1 MNPLITQ
8 AIILILFG
16 VPVAVIVIRLLFKN
30 SIFFKM
36 ASLWAASIIIT
47 STNTKL
53 QTAFYEDYPQ
63 YISMPIGIG
72 ITIYFVYLVYK
83 TIKTPLEAAIKNLE
97 TLSNGN
103 LDIVKNEENLG
114 RNDELGVLVRS
125 ILQLSD
131 NLKNVVVKV
140 KKSTDLLTTS
150 SSQLSVSSENLSQG
164 SNEQAATT
172 EEISSTVEQITAN
185 IERNTE
191 SSRDTEKIAQK
202 AMEHLHKMKKSA
214 ESSYESVN
222 EISNKI
228 LVINDIAFQT
238 NILALNAAVEAARAG
253 ESGKGFAVVAS
264 EVRKLAEKSKVA
276 ADQINALSQSSLS
289 ISSETNSLL
298 SELVPEMEKTSEL
311 VQGISAASNEQSA
324 GVNQV
329 NNAVQELNSVTQK
342 NASSAEELSANAQ
355 ELTRHSGL
363 LNEAIAYFK
372 FGDDIQSKKMSK
384 FDVKTTSVKESLP
397 KIEKTTQA
405 GLPLKKQKGAVI
417 DLGKMDDSDDD
428 FEKF

>member
-8 AIILILFG
+8 AIILIAVG
-16 VPVAVIVIRLLFKN
+16 VPVTVIVVRLLFKN
-30 SIFFKM
+30 SIFFQM
-36 ASLWAASIIIT
+36 ASLWAASVIIT

-53 QTAFYEDYPQ
+53 QTAFYENYPQ

-72 ITIYFVYLVYK
+72 IVIYFVYLVYK
-83 TIKTPLEAAIKNLE
+83 RIKTPLEAAIKNLE

-103 LDIVKNEENLG
+103 LDIEKNEENLG
-114 RNDELGVLVRS
+114 RSDELGVLVRS

-140 KKSTDLLTTS
+140 KKGTELLTIS
-150 SSQLSVSSENLSQG
+150 GSQLSVSSENLSQG

-172 EEISSTVEQITAN
+172 EEISSTIEQITAN
-185 IERNTE
+185 IQRNTE
-191 SSRDTEKIAQK
+191 SSADTEKIAQK
-202 AMEHLHKMKKSA
+202 AMEYLHKMKKSA

-222 EISNKI
+222 EISSKI

-289 ISSETNSLL
+289 ISKETNNLL
-298 SELVPEMEKTSEL
+298 LELVPEMEKTSEL
-311 VQGISAASNEQSA
+311 VKGISAASNEQNT

-329 NNAVQELNSVTQK
+329 NNAVQQLNSVTQK
-342 NASSAEELSANAQ
+342 NAASAEELSYNAQ
-355 ELTRHSGL
+355 ELTKHSEL
-363 LNEAIAYFK
+363 LNDAIAYFK
-372 FGDDIQSKKMSK
+372 INIEVNPTSSKR
-384 FDVKTTSVKESLP
+384 TNLITPQQERSVPE
-397 KIEKTTQA
+397 IEQTAKPFHLS
-405 GLPLKKQKGAVI
+405 GKQNGAII
-417 DLGKMDDSDDD
+417 DLGKTDNFDND
-428 FEKF
+428 FEQF